1 MMTTMAALLGAISIA
16 LGRRIGG
23 EARRPLGLAVIGGL
37 IISQSLTLYL
47 TPTLYLCLRRFQKKK
62 CDERQNESS
71 LLDLAH
77 DRATVG
83 SR

>member
-1 MMTTMAALLGAISIA
+1 MMTTMSALLGAIPIA
-16 LGRRIGG
+16 LGTGIGG

-37 IISQSLTLYL
+37 IVSQSLTLYL
-47 TPTLYLCLRRFQKKK
+47 TPTLYLCLHRFQKKK
-62 CDERQNESS
+62 CDETQNES
-71 LLDLAH
+71 LLVLSH